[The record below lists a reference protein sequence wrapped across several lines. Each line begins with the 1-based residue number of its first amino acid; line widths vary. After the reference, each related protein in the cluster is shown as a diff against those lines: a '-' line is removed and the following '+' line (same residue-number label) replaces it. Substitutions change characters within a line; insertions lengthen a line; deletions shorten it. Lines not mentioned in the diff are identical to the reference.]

1 MDLVAI
7 VVALCVVA
15 KGSSIA
21 KTESL
26 ASLLSNCYTLSKS
39 CRTIALC
46 KFIGIG
52 ISLNGSTELF
62 IGDQVKIL
70 DIICIES
77 GCFCTRRALGNCR
90 KAIPGNTFGIVTFAV
105 NSIKHTILYAGFI
118 KTFSGFIPYN
128 FRHEI
133 VLLLIIKFKHIVIEI
148 VKFIMPIKT
157 AH

>member
-7 VVALCVVA
+7 VIALCIIT
-15 KGSSIA
+15 KSSSIA

-26 ASLLSNCYTLSKS
+26 ASLLANCHALSKS
-39 CRTIALC
+39 CRAITLS
-46 KFIGIG
+46 KLIGIG
-52 ISLNGSTELF
+52 ISLNGGAELF
-62 IGDQVKIL
+62 IGYKVKIL
-70 DIICIES
+70 NIIRIES

-90 KAIPGNTFGIVTFAV
+90 KAIPSNTLGIVTFAV

>member
-7 VVALCVVA
+7 VIALCIIA
-15 KGSSIA
+15 KSSSIA

-26 ASLLSNCYTLSKS
+26 ASLLANCHALSKS
-39 CRTIALC
+39 CRAIALS
-46 KFIGIG
+46 KLIGIG
-52 ISLNGSTELF
+52 ISLNGGAKLF
-62 IGDQVKIL
+62 IRDQVKIL
-70 DIICIES
+70 NIICIES
-77 GCFCTRRALGNCR
+77 GCFCARRALGNCR
-90 KAIPGNTFGIVTFAV
+90 KAIPSNTLGIVAFAV

>member
-7 VVALCVVA
+7 VIALCVVA
-15 KGSSIA
+15 KSSSIA

-26 ASLLSNCYTLSKS
+26 ASLLANCHALSKS
-39 CRTIALC
+39 CRAITLC

-70 DIICIES
+70 NIVCIES
-77 GCFCTRRALGNCR
+77 SCFGTGRALGNCGQ
-90 KAIPGNTFGIVTFAV
+90 AIPSNALRIRALGVKR
-105 NSIKHTILYAGFI
+105 IKHTILYAGFI

-148 VKFIMPIKT
+148 VRFIMPIKT

>member
-7 VVALCVVA
+7 VVALCIIT
-15 KGSSIA
+15 KSSSIA

-26 ASLLSNCYTLSKS
+26 ASLLPNCYTLSKS
-39 CRTIALC
+39 CRAIALC

-70 DIICIES
+70 DIISIES
-77 GCFCTRRALGNCR
+77 GCFCSRRALGNCS
-90 KAIPGNTFGIVTFAV
+90 KAIPSDTLRIFAFAV
-105 NSIKHTILYAGFI
+105 KSIKYAILYAGFI
-118 KTFSGFIPYN
+118 KTFAGFIPYN

>member
-7 VVALCVVA
+7 IVALCVVA
-15 KGSSIA
+15 KSSSVA
-21 KTESL
+21 KAESL
-26 ASLLSNCYTLSKS
+26 TGLLANCNTLSKS
-39 CRTIALC
+39 RRAIALS
-46 KFIGIG
+46 KLIGIG
-52 ISLNGSTELF
+52 ISLDSGAKLF
-62 IGDQVKIL
+62 VGYKVEIL

-77 GCFCTRRALGNCR
+77 GRFCTRRALGNCGQ
-90 KAIPGNTFGIVTFAV
+90 AIPSNTLGITAAAINGIKYAV
-105 NSIKHTILYAGFI
+105 LYAGFI

-148 VKFIMPIKT
+148 VRFIMPIKA